1 VTPDR
6 TWQVEPGSDRL
17 VSARPLTVGLM
28 GDRNA
33 MQAVSAS
40 ITGGFATAA
49 TREEGR

>member
-6 TWQVEPGSDRL
+6 TWQAEPGSDRL

-40 ITGGFATAA
+40 ITGGSATAA